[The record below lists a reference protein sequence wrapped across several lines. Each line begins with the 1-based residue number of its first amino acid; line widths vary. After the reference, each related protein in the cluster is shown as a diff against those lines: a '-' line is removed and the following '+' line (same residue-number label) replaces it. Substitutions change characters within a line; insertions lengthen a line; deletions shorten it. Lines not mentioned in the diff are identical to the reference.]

1 MAMDGN
7 QIRLQLPEGQGS
19 LFADPVPIELTIH
32 GSGNVE
38 EDEGVVTLSLDVQGV
53 DRQLLELD
61 ATHDQKGVLTNA
73 RFDSGAKL
81 TLSVIGSEISSGQV
95 LASIKG
101 YASVTSTGDS
111 TVFDLS
117 GNLFALEMSRV
128 VEMSERVVG
137 GSVEADNAS
146 VIVRMGGIKK
156 PEELYGPV
164 FDDGTFG
171 ILINLTMTGRGVI
184 SKDVGNDPK
193 ARLIITQLD
202 NVSMSIHDSY
212 REQLSKK
219 KMDARKKLIKKLNK
233 LPFEF
238 SGSSAEYSSQL
249 TFLLNTTSVQEGWHS
264 VTIKGITGL
273 GLQNR
278 DNHVLTL
285 YVTPQHT
292 FTIELDP

>member
-7 QIRLQLPEGQGS
+7 QIRLQLPEGQRS

-38 EDEGVVTLSLDVQGV
+38 EDEEGVVTLSLDVQRV
-53 DRQLLELD
+53 DRQLLELV
-61 ATHDQKGVLTNA
+61 ATHDQKGALTNA

-117 GNLFALEMSRV
+117 GSIFELKMSRV
-128 VEMSERVVG
+128 VMSERVVR

-146 VIVRMGGIKK
+146 VIVRMGGK
-156 PEELYGPV
+156 ELYGPV

-219 KMDARKKLIKKLNK
+219 KMDARENLIKKLNK